1 MKLHLVFDLSILTP
15 LVGALEG
22 HGHSITGTDV
32 TLEQFAV
39 AASAG
44 QVDAEIAIVDG
55 GLGVIR
61 RQDCVTLLKE
71 VRMRVPDMR
80 LIVILPELD
89 SEWQRSLGMYG
100 IYDVYAAEQFGIEDI
115 QKWIQTK
122 KTLADIPGF
131 SVDMPE
137 LPQNQKNVTKKVGFS
152 LEKNK
157 GKIQTLLADWTKG
170 FKRSEKDVNP
180 DESESIEAESHEV
193 TEHLE
198 SLVDAKIEEVQ
209 EHAETDE
216 SKKPVL
222 QPEPQ
227 PNYQVSQP
235 FIVAV
240 GGLANRSGNTHTA
253 IQIAYETASKGLK
266 TAFVEYRNRP
276 RPSDIVSFATDFDGL
291 KFKCQGIDFFP
302 NRSPFDV
309 TEVYTLGYD
318 SVILDLGVLV
328 DENEDRLEMNSAA
341 QEFLRCQFQF
351 ITLSAAPWDLHYI
364 VQHLN
369 ELSVLLRKSS
379 FIINYADED
388 MIKEFREMFPA
399 ITSIMNP
406 LEANPFTD
414 SGELAYWLERPKEKR
429 KRWFVQ

>member
-15 LVGALEG
+15 LAEALETQG
-22 HGHSITGTDV
+22 YSIAGTDV

-44 QVDAEIAIVDG
+44 QVDAETAIVDG
-55 GLGVIR
+55 GLGVVR
-61 RQDCVTLLKE
+61 RQDCVNYLKE

-131 SVDMPE
+131 NPE
-137 LPQNQKNVTKKVGFS
+137 LPSQKKVQRKVGFS

-157 GKIQTLLADWTKG
+157 GKVQTLLSDWTRG
-170 FKRSEKDVNP
+170 FKRAEKNTVPVN
-180 DESESIEAESHEV
+180 
-193 TEHLE
+193 
-198 SLVDAKIEEVQ
+198 
-209 EHAETDE
+209 DE
-216 SKKPVL
+216 SKEREARELTDHVEQNKTNS
-222 QPEPQ
+222 QPEKLPI
-227 PNYQVSQP
+227 YHVSQP
-235 FIVAV
+235 YIVAV
-240 GGLANRSGNTHTA
+240 GGLARRSGNTHTA
-253 IQIAYETASKGLK
+253 LQIAYETASKGLK
-266 TAFVEYRNRP
+266 TAFVEYRNEP

-291 KFKCQGIDFFP
+291 KFKRHGIDFFP

-309 TEVYTLGYD
+309 AEVYTLGYD

-328 DENEDRLEMNSAA
+328 DENEGRLVMNSAA
-341 QEFLRCQFQF
+341 QEFLRSQFQF

-388 MIKEFREMFPA
+388 MIKEFREMFPS
-399 ITSIMNP
+399 ITSIMNL

-414 SGELAYWLERPKEKR
+414 AGELACWLRPKEKR

>member
-15 LVGALEG
+15 LVEALEG
-22 HGHSITGTDV
+22 HGHSITGKDV
-32 TLEQFAV
+32 NLEQFVV
-39 AASAG
+39 AASAR

-61 RQDCVTLLKE
+61 RQDCVNHLKE
-71 VRMRVPDMR
+71 VRMRVPDTR

-89 SEWQRSLGMYG
+89 SEWQRNLGMYG

-122 KTLADIPGF
+122 KTLADIPNFHTEFPLSKGK
-131 SVDMPE
+131 VE
-137 LPQNQKNVTKKVGFS
+137 GKVGFS

-170 FKRSEKDVNP
+170 FKRAEKGAVAA
-180 DESESIEAESHEV
+180 SESKEKEDYED

-198 SLVDAKIEEVQ
+198 SSADRIEVQ
-209 EHAETDE
+209 EHTGEQKRVDD
-216 SKKPVL
+216 
-222 QPEPQ
+222 PEEPAVQ
-227 PNYQVSQP
+227 SEKQSIYHVSQP
-235 FIVAV
+235 HIVAV
-240 GGLANRSGNTHTA
+240 GGLASRSGNTHTA
-253 IQIAYETASKGLK
+253 LQVAYETASKGLK
-266 TAFVEYRNRP
+266 TAFVEYRNKP

-291 KFKCQGIDFFP
+291 KFNRHGIDFFP

-309 TEVYTLGYD
+309 TEIYTLGYEA
-318 SVILDLGVLV
+318 VILDLGVLV
-328 DENEDRLEMNSAA
+328 DESEERLEMNSAA

-351 ITLSAAPWDLHYI
+351 ITLSAAPWDLHFI
-364 VQHLN
+364 VQHVSQ
-369 ELSVLLRKSS
+369 LSVLLKKSS

-399 ITSIMNP
+399 ITSILNP
-406 LEANPFTD
+406 LQANPFTNA
-414 SGELAYWLERPKEKR
+414 GELVYWLERPKEKR

>member
-15 LVGALEG
+15 LAEALETQG
-22 HGHSITGTDV
+22 YSIAGTDV

-55 GLGVIR
+55 GLGVVH
-61 RQDCVTLLKE
+61 RQDCVNFLKE
-71 VRMRVPDMR
+71 VRMRVPDTR
-80 LIVILPELD
+80 LIVILPEVD

-100 IYDVYAAEQFGIEDI
+100 IYDVYAAEQFGIEDV
-115 QKWIQTK
+115 QRWIQTK

-131 SVDMPE
+131 NPE
-137 LPQNQKNVTKKVGFS
+137 LPSQKKVERKVGFS

-157 GKIQTLLADWTKG
+157 GKVQTLFSDWTRG
-170 FKRSEKDVNP
+170 FKRAEKNTVPVN
-180 DESESIEAESHEV
+180 
-193 TEHLE
+193 
-198 SLVDAKIEEVQ
+198 
-209 EHAETDE
+209 DE
-216 SKKPVL
+216 SKEREARELTDHVEQNKTNS
-222 QPEPQ
+222 QPEKLPI
-227 PNYQVSQP
+227 YHVSQP
-235 FIVAV
+235 YIVAV
-240 GGLANRSGNTHTA
+240 GGLARRSGNTHTA
-253 IQIAYETASKGLK
+253 LQIAYETASKGLK
-266 TAFVEYRNRP
+266 TAFVEYRNEP

-291 KFKCQGIDFFP
+291 KFKRHGIDFFP

-309 TEVYTLGYD
+309 AEVYTLGYD

-328 DENEDRLEMNSAA
+328 DENEGRLVMNSAA
-341 QEFLRCQFQF
+341 QEFLRSQFQF

-388 MIKEFREMFPA
+388 MIKEFREMLPS

-414 SGELAYWLERPKEKR
+414 SGELACWLRPKEKR

>member
-15 LVGALEG
+15 LAGALEKQ
-22 HGHSITGTDV
+22 GHSITGTDV

-44 QVDAEIAIVDG
+44 QVDAETAIVDG
-55 GLGVIR
+55 GLGVVR
-61 RQDCVTLLKE
+61 RQDCVNYLKE

-131 SVDMPE
+131 SAE
-137 LPQNQKNVTKKVGFS
+137 SHLSQKKVEKKVGFS

-157 GKIQTLLADWTKG
+157 GKVQTLLADWTKG
-170 FKRSEKDVNP
+170 FKRGEKGAFLEREGK
-180 DESESIEAESHEV
+180 DEENFEL
-193 TEHLE
+193 TEHSE
-198 SLVDAKIEEVQ
+198 NSADRIEVQ
-209 EHAETDE
+209 EHIGEQKHVDDP
-216 SKKPVL
+216 KKPAV
-222 QPEPQ
+222 QPERQ
-227 PNYQVSQP
+227 LIFHVSQP
-235 FIVAV
+235 YIVAV
-240 GGLANRSGNTHTA
+240 GGLARRSGNTHTA
-253 IQIAYETASKGLK
+253 LQIAYETASKGLK
-266 TAFVEYRNRP
+266 TAFVEYRNEP

-291 KFKCQGIDFFP
+291 KFKRHGIDFFP

-309 TEVYTLGYD
+309 AEVYTLGYD

-328 DENEDRLEMNSAA
+328 DENEGRLVMNSAA
-341 QEFLRCQFQF
+341 QEFLRSQFQF

-388 MIKEFREMFPA
+388 MIKEFREMLPS

-414 SGELAYWLERPKEKR
+414 SGELACWLRPKEKR

>member
-1 MKLHLVFDLSILTP
+1 VKLHLVFDLSILTP
-15 LVGALEG
+15 LAEALETQG
-22 HGHSITGTDV
+22 YSIAGTDV

-44 QVDAEIAIVDG
+44 QVDAETAIVDG
-55 GLGVIR
+55 GLGVVR
-61 RQDCVTLLKE
+61 RQDCVNYLKE

-131 SVDMPE
+131 NPE
-137 LPQNQKNVTKKVGFS
+137 LPSQKKVQRKVGFS

-157 GKIQTLLADWTKG
+157 GKVQTLLSDWTRG
-170 FKRSEKDVNP
+170 FKRAEKNTVPVN
-180 DESESIEAESHEV
+180 
-193 TEHLE
+193 
-198 SLVDAKIEEVQ
+198 
-209 EHAETDE
+209 DE
-216 SKKPVL
+216 SKEREARELTDHVEQNKTNS
-222 QPEPQ
+222 QPEKLPI
-227 PNYQVSQP
+227 YHVSQP
-235 FIVAV
+235 YIVAV
-240 GGLANRSGNTHTA
+240 GGLARRSGNTHTA
-253 IQIAYETASKGLK
+253 LQIAYETASKGLK
-266 TAFVEYRNRP
+266 TAFVEYRNEP

-291 KFKCQGIDFFP
+291 KFKRHGIDFFP

-309 TEVYTLGYD
+309 AEVYTLGYD

-328 DENEDRLEMNSAA
+328 DENEGRLVMNSAA
-341 QEFLRCQFQF
+341 QEFLRSQFQF

-388 MIKEFREMFPA
+388 MIKEFREMFPS
-399 ITSIMNP
+399 ITSIMNL

-414 SGELAYWLERPKEKR
+414 AGELACWLRPKEKR

>member
-15 LVGALEG
+15 LAEALETQG
-22 HGHSITGTDV
+22 YSIAGTDV

-55 GLGVIR
+55 GLGVVH
-61 RQDCVTLLKE
+61 RQDCVNFLKE
-71 VRMRVPDMR
+71 VRMRVPDTR
-80 LIVILPELD
+80 LIVILPEVD

-115 QKWIQTK
+115 QKWIQTR

-131 SVDMPE
+131 NSE
-137 LPQNQKNVTKKVGFS
+137 LPVSSQKKVQRKVGFS

-157 GKIQTLLADWTKG
+157 GKVQTLLADWMKG
-170 FKRSEKDVNP
+170 FKRAEKATVPVYESKETEP
-180 DESESIEAESHEV
+180 DELSEHAQISENIE
-193 TEHLE
+193 
-198 SLVDAKIEEVQ
+198 IEEC
-209 EHAETDE
+209 TDADQQ
-216 SKKPVL
+216 KK
-222 QPEPQ
+222 PEPQ
-227 PNYQVSQP
+227 PEKPLIYHISQP
-235 FIVAV
+235 HVVAV
-240 GGLANRSGNTHTA
+240 GGLARRSGNTHTA
-253 IQIAYETASKGLK
+253 LQIAYETASKGLK
-266 TAFVEYRNRP
+266 TAFVEYRNEP

-291 KFKCQGIDFFP
+291 KFKRHGIDFFP

-309 TEVYTLGYD
+309 AEVYTLGYD

-328 DENEDRLEMNSAA
+328 DENEGRLEMNSAA
-341 QEFLRCQFQF
+341 QEFLRCPFQL

-364 VQHLN
+364 VQHLSQ
-369 ELSVLLRKSS
+369 LSVLLRKSS

-388 MIKEFREMFPA
+388 MIKEFREMFPS
-399 ITSIMNP
+399 ITSIMNL

-414 SGELAYWLERPKEKR
+414 AGELAYWLEQPKAKR
-429 KRWFVQ
+429 KRWFVH

>member
-15 LVGALEG
+15 LAEALETQG
-22 HGHSITGTDV
+22 YFIAGTDV

-55 GLGVIR
+55 GLGVVH
-61 RQDCVTLLKE
+61 RQDCVNFLKE
-71 VRMRVPDMR
+71 VRMRVPDTR
-80 LIVILPELD
+80 LIVILPEVD

-100 IYDVYAAEQFGIEDI
+100 IYDVYAAEQFGIEDV
-115 QKWIQTK
+115 QRWIQTK

-131 SVDMPE
+131 NPE
-137 LPQNQKNVTKKVGFS
+137 LPASQKKVERKVGFS

-157 GKIQTLLADWTKG
+157 GKVQTLLSDWTRG
-170 FKRSEKDVNP
+170 FKRAEKITVPVN
-180 DESESIEAESHEV
+180 
-193 TEHLE
+193 
-198 SLVDAKIEEVQ
+198 
-209 EHAETDE
+209 DE
-216 SKKPVL
+216 SKEREARELTDHVESPVTL
-222 QPEPQ
+222 KEKQEYVDMDKQNKTDSQPEKLPI
-227 PNYQVSQP
+227 YHVSQP
-235 FIVAV
+235 YIVAV
-240 GGLANRSGNTHTA
+240 GGLARRSGNTHTA
-253 IQIAYETASKGLK
+253 LQIAYETASKGLK
-266 TAFVEYRNRP
+266 TAFVEYRNKP

-291 KFKCQGIDFFP
+291 KFKRHGIDFFP

-309 TEVYTLGYD
+309 AEVYTLGYD

-328 DENEDRLEMNSAA
+328 DENEGRLEMNSAA
-341 QEFLRCQFQF
+341 QEFLRCPFQL

-364 VQHLN
+364 VQHLSQ
-369 ELSVLLRKSS
+369 LSVLLRKSS

-406 LEANPFTD
+406 LKANPFTD
-414 SGELAYWLERPKEKR
+414 AGELAYWLEQPKAKR
-429 KRWFVQ
+429 KRWFVH

>member
-15 LVGALEG
+15 LAGALEKQ
-22 HGHSITGTDV
+22 GHSITGTDV

-55 GLGVIR
+55 SLGVIR
-61 RQDCVTLLKE
+61 RQDCVTHLKE

-100 IYDVYAAEQFGIEDI
+100 IYDVYAAEQFGIEDV
-115 QKWIQTK
+115 QRWIQTK

-131 SVDMPE
+131 NPE
-137 LPQNQKNVTKKVGFS
+137 LPSQKKVERKVGFS

-157 GKIQTLLADWTKG
+157 GKVQTLLSDWTRG
-170 FKRSEKDVNP
+170 FKRAEKNTAPVN
-180 DESESIEAESHEV
+180 
-193 TEHLE
+193 
-198 SLVDAKIEEVQ
+198 
-209 EHAETDE
+209 DE
-216 SKKPVL
+216 SKEREARELTDHVESPVTIEEKQEYVNVDKQKKTDS
-222 QPEPQ
+222 QPEKLPIH
-227 PNYQVSQP
+227 VSQP
-235 FIVAV
+235 YIVAV
-240 GGLANRSGNTHTA
+240 GGLARRSGNTHTA
-253 IQIAYETASKGLK
+253 LQIAYETASKGLK
-266 TAFVEYRNRP
+266 TAFVEYRNKP

-291 KFKCQGIDFFP
+291 KFKRHGIDFFP

-309 TEVYTLGYD
+309 AEVYTLEYD

-328 DENEDRLEMNSAA
+328 DENEGRLKMNSAA
-341 QEFLRCQFQF
+341 QEFLRCPYQL

-406 LEANPFTD
+406 LKANPFTD
-414 SGELAYWLERPKEKR
+414 AGELAYWLEQPKAKR
-429 KRWFVQ
+429 KRWFVH